1 MSTCNPNPT
10 RCNLAGTAVESCA
23 LIGNALLQMKIFV
36 KLTEV
41 GYRTDYFNITDDLGN
56 VLGTNVYK
64 EDLCAG
70 IFYYVPYN
78 ATEIILESLGKCK
91 FFLHKDI
98 IQLSVTAIEAL
109 ENTPCVIANTGTLW
123 RHLTD
128 TTLNNNFYGN
138 IEPYVIEYPFYYQ
151 FQDEI
156 LQNVKDFTRAYRY
169 FPIPDGVFNDNAKIE
184 TNDQYFNKVIIYNG
198 QQCTGLLELVP
209 KPMNNLAAYNS
220 YPIYNTD
227 SKTITFTKSDSFYQ
241 YNTFW
246 NVVVNKA
253 QPLFRTSCESLS
265 IDKVLNQ
272 SNMDYGVRSF
282 NKDTMRAKGVL
293 IRHILDDTSDAH
305 LVSQFIIAPSQISY
319 K

>member
-1 MSTCNPNPT
+1 MSKS
-10 RCNLAGTAVESCA
+10 VYV
-23 LIGNALLQMKIFV
+23 KI
-36 KLTEV
+36 TEA
-41 GYRTDYFNITDDLGN
+41 GYRTSLFNVSDDLDN
-56 VLGTNVYK
+56 VLDTDVPK
-64 EDLCAG
+64 ADLIDG
-70 IFYYVPYN
+70 IWYTVN
-78 ATEIILESLGKCK
+78 DDATEIILESIGTCK
-91 FFLHKDI
+91 FFLHKSI
-98 IQLSVTAIEAL
+98 EELTAAQIEAL
-109 ENTPCVIANTGTLW
+109 TFNVVNTGTLW

-128 TTLNNNFYGN
+128 TKLTNNYYGN

-156 LQNVKDFTRAYRY
+156 LQNVKDFTRAYKY
-169 FPIPDGVFNDNAKIE
+169 LPIPDGVFNENAKIE
-184 TNDQYFNKVIIYNG
+184 TNNQYFNKVIIYNG

-220 YPIYNTD
+220 YPVYNTD